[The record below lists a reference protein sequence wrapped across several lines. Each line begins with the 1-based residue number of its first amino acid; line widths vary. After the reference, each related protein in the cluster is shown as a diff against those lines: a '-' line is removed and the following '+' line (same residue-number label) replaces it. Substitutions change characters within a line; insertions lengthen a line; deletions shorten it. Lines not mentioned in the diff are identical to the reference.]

1 MHAEG
6 DVRPRIAIFDTTLRD
21 GEQAPGFSMREAEK
35 VRLAV
40 KLDELGVDIL
50 EAGFPIASEDDFS
63 GVRAVAKAVRRPVV
77 AALARA
83 VDADVDRALEALD
96 GSARPR
102 LHTFIAT
109 SDLHLAHKLHMS
121 RGQALEAAARAV
133 ARARRHVDDVE
144 FSAEDATRSDVDYL
158 CAVVAAVIQ
167 AGATTVNLPDTVGYS
182 TPDEIY
188 RFFSKIRAS
197 VPGADRVVFSAHC
210 HNDLGLAVANSLAA
224 IEAGCRQLECT
235 VNGVGERAGNASL
248 EEIVMAL
255 HVRADKLPFT
265 TGIVTHEIYGASQLL
280 TELTGEA
287 VQANKAIVGRNA
299 FAHEAGIHQDGILKD
314 RRTYE
319 IMRPEDVGVPRTTMV
334 LGKHSGRHALKARCE
349 ALGIVPARHELD
361 DLYRRM
367 IALADRQKV
376 VHDRDLVSLWS
387 GMKRVVALRPAHHGG
402 NGHGNGARA
411 TAAELRVDET
421 PAPEEAG
428 YGYGV

>member
-96 GSARPR
+96 GCARPR

-109 SDLHLAHKLHMS
+109 SDLHLSHKLHMS

-158 CAVVAAVIQ
+158 VAVVAAVIQ

-188 RFFSKIRAS
+188 KFFTAIRAR
-197 VPGADRVVFSAHC
+197 VPGAERVVFSAHC

-224 IEAGCRQLECT
+224 IEAGCRQIECT

-248 EEIVMAL
+248 EEIVMTL
-255 HVRADKLPFT
+255 RVRPDKLPFA
-265 TGIVTHEIYGASQLL
+265 TGIVPGQIYSASQLL

-387 GMKRVVALRPAHHGG
+387 AMKRVPAARPAHPVH
-402 NGHGNGARA
+402 HAPSGARPA
-411 TAAELRVDET
+411 VAALRAEDV
-421 PAPEEAG
+421 PAAEEAG

>member
-1 MHAEG
+1 MRAEG
-6 DVRPRIAIFDTTLRD
+6 DVRNRIAIFDTTLRD

-40 KLDELGVDIL
+40 KLDELGVDVL
-50 EAGFPIASEDDFS
+50 EAGFPIASEDDFL
-63 GVRAVAKAVRRPVV
+63 GVVAVAKAVRRPVV

-83 VDADVDRALEALD
+83 VDADVDRAVAALER
-96 GSARPR
+96 SARPR

-109 SDLHLAHKLHMS
+109 SDLHLEHKLRMS

-144 FSAEDATRSDVDYL
+144 FSAEDATRSDLDFLV
-158 CAVVAAVIQ
+158 AVVTAVVQ
-167 AGATTVNLPDTVGYS
+167 AGATTVNLPDTVGYA
-182 TPDEIY
+182 TPDEIV
-188 RFFSKIRAS
+188 RFFTTVRSR
-197 VPGADRVVFSAHC
+197 VPGARDVVFSAHC

-224 IEAGCRQLECT
+224 IEGGCRQIGCT

-255 HVRADKLPFT
+255 RVRSDKLPFA
-265 TGIVTHEIYGASQLL
+265 TGVVARELYAASQLL
-280 TELTGEA
+280 TEITGEA

-349 ALGIVPARHELD
+349 ALGIAPGRLELD
-361 DLYRRM
+361 ELYRRM
-367 IALADRQKV
+367 IALADRRKV

-387 GMKRVVALRPAHHGG
+387 AMKRAPAARGASVHPHPSAARPAAAAALR
-402 NGHGNGARA
+402 
-411 TAAELRVDET
+411 AEDD
-421 PAPEEAG
+421 APVEEAG

>member
-1 MHAEG
+1 MDGNGKAR
-6 DVRPRIAIFDTTLRD
+6 VTIFDTTLRD

-40 KLDELGVDIL
+40 KLEELGVDVL

-63 GVRAVAKAVRRPVV
+63 GVKAVAKAVRRPAV

-83 VDADVDRALEALD
+83 VDADVDRALQALD
-96 GSARPR
+96 GCARPR

-133 ARARRHVDDVE
+133 ARARRQVDDVE
-144 FSAEDATRSDVDYL
+144 FSAEDATRSNLDYL
-158 CAVVAAVIQ
+158 VAVVTAVVQ

-188 RFFSKIRAS
+188 RFFRAVQER
-197 VPGADRVVFSAHC
+197 VPGSNGVVFSAHC

-224 IEAGCRQLECT
+224 LEAGCRQLECT
-235 VNGVGERAGNASL
+235 VNGIGERAGNASL

-255 HVRADKLPFT
+255 RVREDRLPYT
-265 TGIVTHEIYGASQLL
+265 TGICTREIFSASQLL

-319 IMRPEDVGVPRTTMV
+319 IMRPEDVGVPRTTMI

-349 ALGIVPARHELD
+349 ALGIEPSRQELD
-361 DLYRRM
+361 ELYRRM

-376 VHDRDLVSLWS
+376 IQDRDLVSLWAAL
-387 GMKRVVALRPAHHGG
+387 KRAPAARLHAVAAGPRPAP
-402 NGHGNGARA
+402 ARREEVA
-411 TAAELRVDET
+411 VVEV
-421 PAPEEAG
+421 PAVEEAG

>member
-1 MHAEG
+1 MNAEG
-6 DVRPRIAIFDTTLRD
+6 DVRNRIAIFDTTLRD

-83 VDADVDRALEALD
+83 VDADVDRALQALD
-96 GSARPR
+96 GCARPR

-133 ARARRHVDDVE
+133 ARARRHIDDVE
-144 FSAEDATRSDVDYL
+144 FSAEDATRSDVGYL
-158 CAVVAAVIQ
+158 SAVVSAVIQ

-188 RFFSKIRAS
+188 RFFSTIRAS
-197 VPGADRVVFSAHC
+197 VAGADRVVFSAHC

-224 IEAGCRQLECT
+224 IEAGCRQIECT
-235 VNGVGERAGNASL
+235 VNGIGERAGNASL
-248 EEIVMAL
+248 EEIVMTL
-255 HVRADKLPFT
+255 RVRPDKLPFT
-265 TGIVTHEIYGASQLL
+265 TGIVPGEIYSASQLL

-319 IMRPEDVGVPRTTMV
+319 IMRPEDVGVPKTTMV

-367 IALADRQKV
+367 ISLADRQKV

-387 GMKRVVALRPAHHGG
+387 AMKRAPAAWPAHHVVPI
-402 NGHGNGARA
+402 RP
-411 TAAELRVDET
+411 AAAHRTEDA
-421 PAPEEAG
+421 PAAEEAG

>member
-1 MHAEG
+1 MEG
-6 DVRPRIAIFDTTLRD
+6 NGKARITIFDTTLRD

-40 KLDELGVDIL
+40 KLDELGVDVL

-83 VDADVDRALEALD
+83 VDADVDRALEALE
-96 GSARPR
+96 GCARPR

-109 SDLHLAHKLHMS
+109 SDLHLQHKLHMS
-121 RGQALEAAARAV
+121 RGEALEAAARAV

-188 RFFSKIRAS
+188 RFFRTMRER
-197 VPGADRVVFSAHC
+197 VPGSDRVVFSAHC

-224 IEAGCRQLECT
+224 IEGGCRQIECT
-235 VNGVGERAGNASL
+235 VNGIGERAGNASL
-248 EEIVMAL
+248 EEIVMTL
-255 HVRADKLPFT
+255 RVRPDKLPYA
-265 TGIVTHEIYGASQLL
+265 TGIAAHELFAASQLL

-349 ALGIVPARHELD
+349 ALGIAPGRQELD

-367 IALADRQKV
+367 IALADRKKV
-376 VHDRDLVSLWS
+376 VQDRDLVSLWA
-387 GMKRVVALRPAHHGG
+387 ALRRVPAVRPSAHGG
-402 NGHGNGARA
+402 NGGRPAAAAAVRA
-411 TAAELRVDET
+411 EDA
-421 PAPEEAG
+421 PAEEAG

>member
-1 MHAEG
+1 MNGTEADAG
-6 DVRPRIAIFDTTLRD
+6 DVRPRITIFDTTLRD

-35 VRLAV
+35 VRLAS
-40 KLDELGVDIL
+40 KLDELGVDVL

-63 GVRAVAKAVRRPVV
+63 GVVAVAKAVRRPVV

-83 VDADVDRALEALD
+83 VDADVDRALEALE
-96 GSARPR
+96 GCARPR

-109 SDLHLAHKLHMS
+109 SDLHL
-121 RGQALEAAARAV
+121 ALEAAARAV

-144 FSAEDATRSDVDYL
+144 FSAEDATRSDVDFL
-158 CAVVAAVIQ
+158 VAVVTAVIQ
-167 AGATTVNLPDTVGYS
+167 AGATTVNLPDTVGYA
-182 TPDEIY
+182 TPDEIV
-188 RFFSKIRAS
+188 RFFATIRAR
-197 VPGADRVVFSAHC
+197 VPGSDRVVFSAHC

-224 IEAGCRQLECT
+224 IEGGCRQIECT

-248 EEIVMAL
+248 EEIVMTL
-255 HVRADKLPFT
+255 RVRPDKLPFT
-265 TGIVTHEIYGASQLL
+265 TGIAAHELYAASQLL
-280 TELTGEA
+280 TEITGEA

-319 IMRPEDVGVPRTTMV
+319 IMRPEDVGVPKTTMV

-349 ALGIVPARHELD
+349 ALGIAPGRQDLD

-387 GMKRVVALRPAHHGG
+387 AMKRVVPLRPAHHNG
-402 NGHGNGARA
+402 NGNGARP
-411 TAAELRVDET
+411 AAVDLRADDA
-421 PAPEEAG
+421 PAAEEAG

>member
-1 MHAEG
+1 MSAAG
-6 DVRPRIAIFDTTLRD
+6 DVRPRITIFDTTLRD
-21 GEQAPGFSMREAEK
+21 GEQSPGFSMREAEK
-35 VRLAV
+35 VRLAR
-40 KLDELGVDIL
+40 KLDELGVDVL

-63 GVRAVAKAVRRPVV
+63 GVVAVAKAVRRPAV
-77 AALARA
+77 AALARS
-83 VDADVDRALEALD
+83 VDADVDRALQALD
-96 GSARPR
+96 GCARPR

-109 SDLHLAHKLHMS
+109 SDLHLQHKLHMS
-121 RGQALEAAARAV
+121 RGEALEAAARAV

-144 FSAEDATRSDVDYL
+144 FSAEDATRSDLDYL
-158 CAVVAAVIQ
+158 VAVVTAVIQ

-188 RFFSKIRAS
+188 RFFTTIRAR
-197 VPGADRVVFSAHC
+197 VPGAERAVFSAHC

-224 IEAGCRQLECT
+224 IEGGCRQIECT
-235 VNGVGERAGNASL
+235 VNGIGERAGNASL

-255 HVRADKLPFT
+255 RVRADKLPFT
-265 TGIVTHEIYGASQLL
+265 TGIVAPEIFAASQLL

-349 ALGIVPARHELD
+349 ALGIAPARHELD
-361 DLYRRM
+361 ELYRRM
-367 IALADRQKV
+367 IALADRKKV

-387 GMKRVVALRPAHHGG
+387 ALKRAPAARPAHHNG
-402 NGHGNGARA
+402 NGSRPAPAVLH
-411 TAAELRVDET
+411 VDEA
-421 PAPEEAG
+421 PAVEEAG

>member
-1 MHAEG
+1 MEG
-6 DVRPRIAIFDTTLRD
+6 NGRPRIAIFDTTLRD

-35 VRLAV
+35 VRLAT
-40 KLDELGVDIL
+40 KLDELGVDVL
-50 EAGFPIASEDDFS
+50 EAGFPIASEDDYS

-83 VDADVDRALEALD
+83 VDADVDRALQALD
-96 GSARPR
+96 GCARPR

-121 RGQALEAAARAV
+121 RGQALEAAGRAV
-133 ARARRHVDDVE
+133 SRARRTVDDVE
-144 FSAEDATRSDVDYL
+144 FSAEDATRSDVDFL
-158 CAVVAAVIQ
+158 VALVTAVIQ
-167 AGATTVNLPDTVGYS
+167 AGATTVNLPDTVGYA

-188 RFFSKIRAS
+188 RFFSTIRAR
-197 VPGADRVVFSAHC
+197 VPGSDRVVFSAHC

-224 IEAGCRQLECT
+224 IEGGCRQIECT
-235 VNGVGERAGNASL
+235 VNGIGERAGNASL
-248 EEIVMAL
+248 EEIVMTL
-255 HVRADKLPFT
+255 RVRPDKLPFT
-265 TGIVTHEIYGASQLL
+265 TGIVAGELFAASQLL
-280 TELTGEA
+280 TEITGEA

-349 ALGIVPARHELD
+349 ALGILPARQELD

-367 IALADRQKV
+367 IALADRKKV
-376 VHDRDLVSLWS
+376 VHDRDLVALWAALNRANAARPARALAHAARPDS
-387 GMKRVVALRPAHHGG
+387 SALR
-402 NGHGNGARA
+402 
-411 TAAELRVDET
+411 AEDGPV
-421 PAPEEAG
+421 AEEVG

>member
-21 GEQAPGFSMREAEK
+21 GEQAPGFSMREPEK

-83 VDADVDRALEALD
+83 VDADVDRALQALD
-96 GSARPR
+96 GCARPR

-158 CAVVAAVIQ
+158 VAVVAAVVQ

-188 RFFSKIRAS
+188 KFFTAIRAR

-224 IEAGCRQLECT
+224 IEAGCRQIECT

-248 EEIVMAL
+248 EEIVMTL

-319 IMRPEDVGVPRTTMV
+319 IMRPEDVGVPKTTMV

-387 GMKRVVALRPAHHGG
+387 AMKRVPAARAASVHPHPSSARPAAAALRAEDVPA
-402 NGHGNGARA
+402 A
-411 TAAELRVDET
+411 
-421 PAPEEAG
+421 EEAG